1 MRKVLIQSPK
11 TIPKKL
17 EMNIVNKDAKSL
29 LAKML
34 ATENIH
40 VVHKKMPTAYF
51 DTKNREL
58 GLPILKE
65 MNGDIYDLMT
75 LHEVGHALW
84 TDNDEWMAII
94 KKNNDDDLPKSF
106 VNITEDVRIE
116 RKIKAKYPGG
126 LKSFLRGYAKLY
138 RDDFFGTA
146 NKDYEKMN
154 LADKINLH
162 SKIGSI
168 TGITFNDEET
178 VIYDMC
184 KDAVTF
190 THAVDA
196 ARAMYEYCKEHQED
210 FEDMADD
217 HSHMGQEWEESE
229 DGEEQEFETWESKSE
244 ESEGDENSEENS
256 EENEESGS
264 GGDGEKSADEC
275 EDGKSKEGSG
285 NSDSEGENSKE
296 EATSGKTGGL
306 GNLTNDIQA
315 ETVLEWEQRKEDLND
330 DSGRDYWYANIPE
343 TDLNSIVD
351 YKECMKSLSDWYV
364 DGGMEKYTSRRD
376 EELTNYDR
384 AWIDAGYKYATKLE
398 KDSMRTVNYLLKEF
412 EMKKSADSYQRTST
426 ARTGVLDM
434 LKMHSYKYNEDVF
447 KRISITPGDK
457 NHGLVI
463 FLDWSASMSIQH
475 HNCFKQLLQ
484 IVWFCN
490 RAGIKFEVYAF
501 TDNGWGAFGD
511 KFKLDGRRSNI
522 ENPECSPTW
531 KFKHNDMMLG
541 NHLLM
546 NLFSDRMSKS
556 DLKKMVHYLT
566 MVTFSISD
574 RYSYSHRYGEVSR
587 NVITELLP
595 EEHYDNA
602 RFRGALPVPEGWD
615 LGGTPLNGA
624 IINAMN
630 FIPKYRNKN
639 GIQNLNVVFITDGAS
654 NDNGNSRIDYSEE
667 AAGNYDKHRSYP
679 KGNVKTVY
687 HDPITKKS
695 YARSD
700 FRGSGQVTTATLLTM
715 LKDRT
720 KCNVIGFFLAQTSG
734 NNRVGKRDLQY
745 LFPNQEINALRKVLR
760 KEKVLVCE
768 SMGYDEYYF
777 VPGGQNLAIENEE
790 LNVNGDMT
798 RGKMAKGFAS
808 YMRGKTVNRVLLNK
822 FVEQIA

>member
-1 MRKVLIQSPK
+1 ME
-11 TIPKKL
+11 T
-17 EMNIVNKDAKSL
+17 VNKDAKSL

-126 LKSFLRGYAKLY
+126 LKSFLKGYAKLY

-146 NKDYEKMN
+146 HRDYETMN

-168 TGITFNDEET
+168 TGITFNEEESA
-178 VIYDMC
+178 IYDMC

-217 HSHMGQEWEESE
+217 HEHMGQEWEESE

-244 ESEGDENSEENS
+244 ESGGDENSEENS

-264 GGDGEKSADEC
+264 GGDGEKSVDEC
-275 EDGKSKEGSG
+275 EDG
-285 NSDSEGENSKE
+285 EGERGSDGHGEGEKSEE
-296 EATSGKTGGL
+296 EANNGKTGGL

-330 DSGRDYWYANIPE
+330 DSGRDYWYANVPE
-343 TDLNSIVD
+343 SDLNSIVG

-364 DGGMEKYTSRRD
+364 DGGLGKFSRRNL
-376 EELTNYDR
+376 ESELTNYDR
-384 AWIDAGYKYATKLE
+384 AWIDAGYQYATKLE

-412 EMKKSADSYQRTST
+412 EMKKSADSYQRTSI
-426 ARTGVLDM
+426 AKTGVLDM

-447 KRISITPGDK
+447 KRITITPGDK

-463 FLDWSASMSIQH
+463 FLDWSASMVNQLH
-475 HNCFKQLLQ
+475 DCFKQLLQ
-484 IVWFCN
+484 IVWFCK

-511 KFKLDGRRSNI
+511 KFELDGRRSHI
-522 ENPECSPTW
+522 EDPEKSPTW
-531 KFKHNDMMLG
+531 KFKHNDIMLG
-541 NHLLM
+541 NHLLF
-546 NLFSDRMSKS
+546 NLFSDRMTKS

-566 MVTFSISD
+566 MVSLSITAQ
-574 RYSYSHRYGEVSR
+574 YYYTPRYGEAVK
-587 NVITELLP
+587 NPITKLLSD
-595 EEHYDNA
+595 EHNDNA
-602 RFRGALPVPEGWD
+602 RFRGVLPVPEGWN

-654 NDNGNSRIDYSEE
+654 NDNANSKVDFSEDAE
-667 AAGNYDKHRSYP
+667 KNYDRYRNYP
-679 KGNVKTVY
+679 RGNVKTVY
-687 HDPITKKS
+687 HDPVTKKS
-695 YARSD
+695 YERSA
-700 FRGSGQVTTATLLTM
+700 FRGASQVTTATLLTM

-745 LFPNQEINALRKVLR
+745 MFPNQEINALRKTLR

-777 VPGGQNLAIENEE
+777 VPGGQNLVIDDGE

>member
-1 MRKVLIQSPK
+1 ME
-11 TIPKKL
+11 T
-17 EMNIVNKDAKSL
+17 VNKDAKSL

-84 TDNDEWMAII
+84 TDNDEWMSII

-146 NKDYEKMN
+146 HRDYDTMN

-168 TGITFNDEET
+168 TGITFNEEET
-178 VIYDMC
+178 AIYDMC

-217 HSHMGQEWEESE
+217 HEHMGQEWEESE

-244 ESEGDENSEENS
+244 ESEGDENSEEN
-256 EENEESGS
+256 EESGS
-264 GGDGEKSADEC
+264 GGDGEESVDEGG
-275 EDGKSKEGSG
+275 DGKSKEGSG

-306 GNLTNDIQA
+306 GELTNNIQA

-330 DSGRDYWYANIPE
+330 DSGRDYWYANVPE
-343 TDLNSIVD
+343 SDLDSIVD
-351 YKECMKSLSDWYV
+351 YKECMKSLSEWYV
-364 DGGMEKYTSRRD
+364 DGGLEKFSSRHDEGLTS
-376 EELTNYDR
+376 YDR
-384 AWIDAGYKYATKLE
+384 AWIDAGYQYATKLE

-412 EMKKSADSYQRTST
+412 EMKKSADSYQRTSI
-426 ARTGVLDM
+426 AKTGVLDM

-447 KRISITPGDK
+447 KRITITPGDK

-463 FLDWSASMSIQH
+463 FLDWSASMVNQLH
-475 HNCFKQLLQ
+475 DCFKQLLQ
-484 IVWFCN
+484 IVWFCK

-511 KFKLDGRRSNI
+511 KFELDGRRSHI
-522 ENPECSPTW
+522 EDPEKSPTW
-531 KFKHNDMMLG
+531 KFKHNDIMLG
-541 NHLLM
+541 NHLLF
-546 NLFSDRMSKS
+546 NLFSDRMTKS

-566 MVTFSISD
+566 MVSLSITAQ
-574 RYSYSHRYGEVSR
+574 YYYTPRYGEAVK
-587 NVITELLP
+587 NPITKLLP
-595 EEHYDNA
+595 VEHNDSA
-602 RFRGALPVPEGWD
+602 RFKGVLPIPEGWN

-654 NDNGNSRIDYSEE
+654 NDNANSKVDFSEDAE
-667 AAGNYDKHRSYP
+667 KNYDRYRNYP
-679 KGNVKTVY
+679 RGNVKTVY
-687 HDPITKKS
+687 HDPVTKKS

-700 FRGSGQVTTATLLTM
+700 FRGASQVTTATLLTM

-745 LFPNQEINALRKVLR
+745 MFPNQEINALRKTLR

-777 VPGGQNLAIENEE
+777 VPSGQNLVIDDGE
-790 LNVNGDMT
+790 LNVNKDMT

-808 YMRGKTVNRVLLNK
+808 YMRGKTINRVLLNK

>member
-1 MRKVLIQSPK
+1 ME
-11 TIPKKL
+11 T
-17 EMNIVNKDAKSL
+17 VNKDAKSL

-146 NKDYEKMN
+146 HRDYETMN

-168 TGITFNDEET
+168 TGITFNEEESA
-178 VIYDMC
+178 IYDMC

-217 HSHMGQEWEESE
+217 HEHMGQEWEESE

-244 ESEGDENSEENS
+244 ESGGDENSEENS

-264 GGDGEKSADEC
+264 GGDGEKSVDEC
-275 EDGKSKEGSG
+275 EDG
-285 NSDSEGENSKE
+285 EGERGSDGHGEGEKSEE
-296 EATSGKTGGL
+296 EANNGKTGGL

-330 DSGRDYWYANIPE
+330 DSGRDYWYANVPE
-343 TDLNSIVD
+343 SDLNSIVG

-364 DGGMEKYTSRRD
+364 DGGLGKFSRRNL
-376 EELTNYDR
+376 ESELTSYDR
-384 AWIDAGYKYATKLE
+384 AWIDAGYQYASKLE

-412 EMKKSADSYQRTST
+412 EMKKSADSYQRTSI
-426 ARTGVLDM
+426 AKTGVLDM

-447 KRISITPGDK
+447 KRITITPGDK

-463 FLDWSASMSIQH
+463 FLDWSASMVNQLH
-475 HNCFKQLLQ
+475 DCFKQLLQ
-484 IVWFCN
+484 IVWFCK

-511 KFKLDGRRSNI
+511 KFELDSRRSHI
-522 ENPECSPTW
+522 EDPEKSPTW
-531 KFKHNDMMLG
+531 KFKHNDIMLG
-541 NHLLM
+541 NHLLF
-546 NLFSDRMSKS
+546 NLFSDRMTKS

-566 MVTFSISD
+566 MVSLSITAQ
-574 RYSYSHRYGEVSR
+574 YYYTPRYGEAVK
-587 NVITELLP
+587 NPITKLLSD
-595 EEHYDNA
+595 EHNDNA
-602 RFRGALPVPEGWD
+602 RFRGVLPVPEGWN

-654 NDNGNSRIDYSEE
+654 NDNANSKVDFSEDAE
-667 AAGNYDKHRSYP
+667 KNYDRYRNYP
-679 KGNVKTVY
+679 RGNVKTVY
-687 HDPITKKS
+687 HDPVTKKS
-695 YARSD
+695 YERSA
-700 FRGSGQVTTATLLTM
+700 FRGASQVTTATLLTM

-745 LFPNQEINALRKVLR
+745 MFPNQEINALRKTLR

-777 VPGGQNLAIENEE
+777 VPGGQNLVIDDEE
-790 LNVNGDMT
+790 LKVNGDMT

>member
-1 MRKVLIQSPK
+1 ME
-11 TIPKKL
+11 T
-17 EMNIVNKDAKSL
+17 VNKDAKSL

-65 MNGDIYDLMT
+65 MNGDIYDMMT

-84 TDNDEWMAII
+84 TDNDEWMKIV
-94 KKNNDDDLPKSF
+94 KKDNDDDLPKSF

-146 NKDYEKMN
+146 HRDYETMN

-168 TGITFNDEET
+168 TGITFNEEESA
-178 VIYDMC
+178 IYDMC
-184 KDAVTF
+184 KEAVTF
-190 THAVDA
+190 ANAVDA

-210 FEDMADD
+210 FADMSDD
-217 HSHMGQEWEESE
+217 HEHMGQEWEESE
-229 DGEEQEFETWESKSE
+229 DGEEMEVETWESKSE
-244 ESEGDENSEENS
+244 KSEGEGSE
-256 EENEESGS
+256 
-264 GGDGEKSADEC
+264 GEDTEKDDCNAPVDSC
-275 EDGKSKEGSG
+275 EDGESGEDGKEKEGSG
-285 NSDSEGENSKE
+285 NSDGEGEKTDE
-296 EATSGKTGGL
+296 EATGGKTGGL
-306 GNLTNDIQA
+306 GELTNDIQA
-315 ETVLEWEQRKEDLND
+315 ETVLEWENRKEDLND

-343 TDLNSIVD
+343 SDLDSIVD
-351 YKECMKSLSDWYV
+351 YKECIKSLGDWYT
-364 DGGMEKYTSRRD
+364 DGGLEKYSSRHRD
-376 EELTNYDR
+376 EDLINYDR
-384 AWIDAGYKYATKLE
+384 AWIDAGYQYASKLE

-412 EMKKSADSYQRTST
+412 EMKKSADSYQRTSI
-426 ARTGVLDM
+426 AKTGVLDM

-447 KRISITPGDK
+447 KRIAITPGDK

-463 FLDWSASMSIQH
+463 FLDWSASMATQH
-475 HNCFKQLLQ
+475 HDCFKQLLQ
-484 IVWFCN
+484 IVWFCT

-511 KFKLDGRRSNI
+511 RYKLDGRRSNI
-522 ENPECSPTW
+522 ENPENSPTW

-556 DLKKMVHYLT
+556 NLKKMVHYLT
-566 MVTFSISD
+566 MITFSITGN
-574 RYSYSHRYGEVSR
+574 YSYNYR
-587 NVITELLP
+587 NEIKNAVTTYMSK
-595 EEHYDNA
+595 EHYQHM
-602 RFRGALPVPEGWD
+602 RHRGVLPVPDGWQ

-667 AAGNYDKHRSYP
+667 AGDNYDKHRSYP
-679 KGNVKTVY
+679 RGNVKTVY

-720 KCNVIGFFLAQTSG
+720 KCNVIGFFLANTSG

-745 LFPNQEINALRKVLR
+745 MFPNQEINALRKVLK

-777 VPGGQNLAIENEE
+777 VPGGKNLAIEDEE

>member
-1 MRKVLIQSPK
+1 ME
-11 TIPKKL
+11 T
-17 EMNIVNKDAKSL
+17 VNKDAKSL

-126 LKSFLRGYAKLY
+126 LKSFLKGYAKLY

-146 NKDYEKMN
+146 HRDYETMN

-168 TGITFNDEET
+168 TGITFNEEESA
-178 VIYDMC
+178 IYDMC

-217 HSHMGQEWEESE
+217 HEHMGQEWEESE

-244 ESEGDENSEENS
+244 ESGGDENSEENS

-264 GGDGEKSADEC
+264 GGDGEKSVDEC
-275 EDGKSKEGSG
+275 EDG
-285 NSDSEGENSKE
+285 EGERGSDGHGEGEKSEE
-296 EATSGKTGGL
+296 EANNGKTGGL

-330 DSGRDYWYANIPE
+330 DSGRDYWYANVPE
-343 TDLNSIVD
+343 SDLNSIVG

-364 DGGMEKYTSRRD
+364 DGGLGKFSRRNL
-376 EELTNYDR
+376 ESELTNYDR
-384 AWIDAGYKYATKLE
+384 AWIDAGYQYATKLE

-412 EMKKSADSYQRTST
+412 EMKKSADSYQRASI
-426 ARTGVLDM
+426 AKTGVLDM

-463 FLDWSASMSIQH
+463 FLDWSASMVYQLH
-475 HNCFKQLLQ
+475 DCYKQLLQ
-484 IVWFCN
+484 IVWFCK

-511 KFKLDGRRSNI
+511 KFELDGRRSHI
-522 ENPECSPTW
+522 EDPEKSPTW
-531 KFKHNDMMLG
+531 KFKHNDIMLG
-541 NHLLM
+541 NHLLF
-546 NLFSDRMSKS
+546 NLFSDRMTKS

-566 MVTFSISD
+566 MVSLSITAQ
-574 RYSYSHRYGEVSR
+574 YYYTPRYGEAVK
-587 NVITELLP
+587 NPITKLLSD
-595 EEHYDNA
+595 EHNDNA
-602 RFRGALPVPEGWD
+602 RFRGVLPVPEGWN

-654 NDNGNSRIDYSEE
+654 NDNANSKVDFSEDAE
-667 AAGNYDKHRSYP
+667 KNYDRYRNYP
-679 KGNVKTVY
+679 RGNVKTVY
-687 HDPITKKS
+687 HDPVTKKS
-695 YARSD
+695 YERSA
-700 FRGSGQVTTATLLTM
+700 FRGASQVTTATLLTM

-745 LFPNQEINALRKVLR
+745 MFPNQEINALRKTLR

-777 VPGGQNLAIENEE
+777 VPGGQNLVIDDGE

>member
-1 MRKVLIQSPK
+1 
-11 TIPKKL
+11 
-17 EMNIVNKDAKSL
+17 MNTVNKDAKSL

-84 TDNDEWMAII
+84 TDNDEWMKIV

-106 VNITEDVRIE
+106 INITEDVRIE

-146 NKDYEKMN
+146 HRDYETMN

-168 TGITFNDEET
+168 TGITFNEEET
-178 VIYDMC
+178 AIYDMC
-184 KDAVTF
+184 KESVTF
-190 THAVDA
+190 AHAVDA

-210 FEDMADD
+210 FEDMDDD
-217 HSHMGQEWEESE
+217 HEHMGQEWEESE
-229 DGEEQEFETWESKSE
+229 DGEEREFETWESKSE
-244 ESEGDENSEENS
+244 ESESDENSEENK
-256 EENEESGS
+256 ESNS
-264 GGDGEKSADEC
+264 GGDGEESADKS
-275 EDGKSKEGSG
+275 EDGKEKEGSG
-285 NSDSEGENSKE
+285 KSDSEGEETEK
-296 EATSGKTGGL
+296 EATNGSTGGL
-306 GNLTNDIQA
+306 GGMTNPIQA
-315 ETVLEWEQRKEDLND
+315 ETVLEWENRKEDLND

-343 TDLNSIVD
+343 SDLNSIVD
-351 YKECMKSLSDWYV
+351 YKECMKSLEDWYV
-364 DGGMEKYTSRRD
+364 NGGISKYSSRRQEAED
-376 EELTNYDR
+376 NNYSR
-384 AWIDAGYKYATKLE
+384 AWVDAGYKYATKLE

-412 EMKKSADSYQRTST
+412 EMKKSADSYQRTSI
-426 ARTGVLDM
+426 AKTGVLDM

-447 KRISITPGDK
+447 KRITITPGDK

-463 FLDWSASMSIQH
+463 FLDWSASMSTQH

-501 TDNGWGAFGD
+501 SDNGWNAFED
-511 KFKLDGRRSNI
+511 RFIKSGRNCDDP
-522 ENPECSPTW
+522 ENSTTW
-531 KFKHNDMMLG
+531 KFKHNDMLLG
-541 NHLLM
+541 EHLLM
-546 NLFSDRMSKS
+546 NLFSDRMSKR

-566 MVTFSISD
+566 MTTFSITGN
-574 RYSYSHRYGEVSR
+574 YTYEYRYGHSR
-587 NVITELLP
+587 NPLTTFLP
-595 EEHYDNA
+595 EEHYENA
-602 RFRGALPVPEGWD
+602 RYNGVLGVPEGWE

-624 IINAMN
+624 IVNAMN
-630 FIPKYRNKN
+630 FIPKYRTKN

-654 NDNGNSRIDYSEE
+654 NDNGNCKVDFSEE
-667 AAGNYDKHRSYP
+667 ANDEDYNRYRNYPR
-679 KGNVKTVY
+679 GNVKTNY

-695 YARSD
+695 YERSA
-700 FRGSGQVTTATLLTM
+700 FRGAGQVTTATLLTM

-720 KCNVIGFFLAQTSG
+720 KCNVIGFFLASTSG
-734 NNRVGKRDLQY
+734 NNRVGQRDLQY
-745 LFPNQEINALRKVLR
+745 MFPNQEVSALRKVLR

-777 VPGGQNLAIENEE
+777 VPGGQNLDIEDEE
-790 LNVNGDMT
+790 LKVNGDMT
-798 RGKMAKGFAS
+798 RGKMAKGFTN

>member
-1 MRKVLIQSPK
+1 ME
-11 TIPKKL
+11 T
-17 EMNIVNKDAKSL
+17 VNKDAKSL

-65 MNGDIYDLMT
+65 MNGDIYDMMT

-84 TDNDEWMAII
+84 TDNDEWMKIV
-94 KKNNDDDLPKSF
+94 KKDNDDDLPKSF

-146 NKDYEKMN
+146 HRDYETMN

-168 TGITFNDEET
+168 TGITFNEEESA
-178 VIYDMC
+178 IYDMC
-184 KDAVTF
+184 KEAVTF
-190 THAVDA
+190 ANAVDA

-210 FEDMADD
+210 FEDMSDD
-217 HSHMGQEWEESE
+217 HEHMGQEWEESE
-229 DGEEQEFETWESKSE
+229 DGEEREVETWESKSE
-244 ESEGDENSEENS
+244 KSEGENSE
-256 EENEESGS
+256 
-264 GGDGEKSADEC
+264 GEDTEKDDCNAPVDSC
-275 EDGKSKEGSG
+275 EDGESSEDGEDGKEKEGSG
-285 NSDSEGENSKE
+285 NSDGEGEKTDE
-296 EATSGKTGGL
+296 EATGGKTGGL
-306 GNLTNDIQA
+306 GELTNDIQA
-315 ETVLEWEQRKEDLND
+315 ETVLEWENRKEDLND

-343 TDLNSIVD
+343 SDLDSIVD
-351 YKECMKSLSDWYV
+351 YKECIKSLGDWYT
-364 DGGMEKYTSRRD
+364 DGGLEKYSSRHRD
-376 EELTNYDR
+376 EDLINYDR
-384 AWIDAGYKYATKLE
+384 AWIDAGYQYASKLE

-412 EMKKSADSYQRTST
+412 EMKKSADSYQRTSI
-426 ARTGVLDM
+426 AKTGVLDM

-447 KRISITPGDK
+447 KRIAITPGDK

-463 FLDWSASMSIQH
+463 FLDWSASMSTQH
-475 HNCFKQLLQ
+475 HDCFKQLLQ
-484 IVWFCN
+484 IVWFCT

-511 KFKLDGRRSNI
+511 KYKLDGRRSNI
-522 ENPECSPTW
+522 ENPENSPTW

-541 NHLLM
+541 NHLLF

-556 DLKKMVHYLT
+556 NLKKMVHYLT
-566 MVTFSISD
+566 MATFSITNN
-574 RYSYSHRYGEVSR
+574 YSYNYR
-587 NVITELLP
+587 NEEIKNAITTYMP
-595 EEHYDNA
+595 DVYYEHM
-602 RFRGALPVPEGWD
+602 RHRGALPVPEGWQ

-624 IINAMN
+624 IVNAMN

-654 NDNGNSRIDYSEE
+654 NDNGHSRIDYSEE
-667 AAGNYDKHRSYP
+667 AEGNYDKHRVYP
-679 KGNVKTVY
+679 RGNVKTVF
-687 HDPITKKS
+687 HDPVTKKS
-695 YARSD
+695 YARSE
-700 FRGSGQVTTATLLTM
+700 FRGAGQVTTATLLTM

-720 KCNVIGFFLAQTSG
+720 KCNVIGFFLANTSG

-745 LFPNQEINALRKVLR
+745 MFPNQEINALRNVLK

-777 VPGGQNLAIENEE
+777 VPGGQNLAIADEE

>member
-1 MRKVLIQSPK
+1 ME
-11 TIPKKL
+11 T
-17 EMNIVNKDAKSL
+17 VNKDAKSL

-146 NKDYEKMN
+146 HRDYETMN

-168 TGITFNDEET
+168 TGITFNEEESA
-178 VIYDMC
+178 IYDMC

-217 HSHMGQEWEESE
+217 HEHMGQEWEESE

-264 GGDGEKSADEC
+264 GGDGEKSVDEC
-275 EDGKSKEGSG
+275 EDG
-285 NSDSEGENSKE
+285 EGERGSDGHGEGEKSEE
-296 EATSGKTGGL
+296 EATSGKTRGL

-330 DSGRDYWYANIPE
+330 DSGRDYWYANVPE
-343 TDLNSIVD
+343 SDLNSIVG

-364 DGGMEKYTSRRD
+364 DGGLGKFSRRNL
-376 EELTNYDR
+376 ESELTSYDR
-384 AWIDAGYKYATKLE
+384 AWIDAGYQYASKLE

-412 EMKKSADSYQRTST
+412 EMKKSADSYQRTSI
-426 ARTGVLDM
+426 AKTGVLDM

-447 KRISITPGDK
+447 KRITITPGDK

-463 FLDWSASMSIQH
+463 FLDWSASMVNQLH
-475 HNCFKQLLQ
+475 DCFKQLLQ
-484 IVWFCN
+484 IVWFCK

-511 KFKLDGRRSNI
+511 KFELDGRRSHI
-522 ENPECSPTW
+522 EDPEKSPTW
-531 KFKHNDMMLG
+531 KFKHNDIMLG
-541 NHLLM
+541 NHLLF
-546 NLFSDRMSKS
+546 NLFSDRMTKS

-566 MVTFSISD
+566 MVSLSITAQ
-574 RYSYSHRYGEVSR
+574 YYYTPRYGEAVK
-587 NVITELLP
+587 NPITKLLSD
-595 EEHYDNA
+595 EHNDNA
-602 RFRGALPVPEGWD
+602 RFRGVLPVPEGWN

-654 NDNGNSRIDYSEE
+654 NDNANSKVDFSEDAE
-667 AAGNYDKHRSYP
+667 KNYDRYRNYP
-679 KGNVKTVY
+679 RGNVKTVY
-687 HDPITKKS
+687 HDPVTKKS
-695 YARSD
+695 YERSA
-700 FRGSGQVTTATLLTM
+700 FRGASQVTTATLLTM

-745 LFPNQEINALRKVLR
+745 MFPNQEINALRKTLR

-777 VPGGQNLAIENEE
+777 VPGGQNLVIDDGE